1 MPAAAPTPV
10 TPPVNPATP
19 VAANPAAPPANPAAL
34 AVPADPNKVTA
45 ATIVAR
51 LADLFKAIHAL
62 FTDKAIADV
71 ITLIKKVGIQGAVTT
86 GCNALQT
93 GLQGFRDF
101 LETIKE
107 PLDQTE
113 ALAGLIGLMQPLLRG
128 VGRLVTASIDE
139 LRGLGLGELDKAI
152 GPAKTVISIGNKV
165 VGAGRDVIAGL
176 PRAKDITDLQTSLT
190 GVVTALT
197 QFKAELAKPLPPP
210 PPRNQPGQPGR
221 PALPGGVL

>member
-1 MPAAAPTPV
+1 MPAAAPAQPV
-10 TPPVNPATP
+10 TPP
-19 VAANPAAPPANPAAL
+19 ANPVTPPANPAVP

-51 LADLFKAIHAL
+51 LADLFKAIDAL
-62 FTDKAIADV
+62 LTDKSIADV
-71 ITLIKKVGIQGAVTT
+71 ITLIKKLGIVGPVTT

-139 LRGLGLGELDKAI
+139 LRSLGLGELDKAV
-152 GPAKTVISIGNKV
+152 GPAKTVISIGNRI

-176 PRAKDITDLQTSLT
+176 PHAKDITALQTSLT

-197 QFKAELAKPLPPP
+197 KFKAELAKPLPPAP
-210 PPRNQPGQPGR
+210 PKSAPGQPAK
-221 PALPGGVL
+221 PALPGGVP